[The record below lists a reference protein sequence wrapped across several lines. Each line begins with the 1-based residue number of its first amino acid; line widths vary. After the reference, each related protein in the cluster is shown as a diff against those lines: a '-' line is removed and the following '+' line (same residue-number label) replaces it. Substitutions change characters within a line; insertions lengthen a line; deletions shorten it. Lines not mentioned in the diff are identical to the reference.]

1 MAHISTFEFCWSQI
15 AQGLVPSLTV
25 VKYFYVPED
34 IFVGIF
40 LCSVLFVI
48 KHFAFYC
55 TEKGFCT
62 SVVVAIAFTAHT
74 ANYPMFLEK
83 SLVLFAA
90 ILHTPIRVVNQPL
103 CLMIAFLRAFKQSSV
118 LMLSAVAHPTISFV
132 NISLTV
138 ARYSQPSQVTI

>member
-1 MAHISTFEFCWSQI
+1 M
-15 AQGLVPSLTV
+15 PSLTV
-25 VKYFYVPED
+25 IKYFYVPED

-40 LCSVLFVI
+40 TCSVLFVI

-74 ANYPMFLEK
+74 ANYPVFLEK

-90 ILHTPIRVVNQPL
+90 ILHTLIRVAESAPGRL

-138 ARYSQPSQVTI
+138 ARYSQPSQVAI